1 LDDNQ
6 QWAAHFATAGLSE
19 DGTEVDRV
27 FIRDL
32 VLSCSI
38 GVYPKERLATQRVRF
53 NVDLHVRRTAAPLD
67 DDIANV
73 VSYDDVVMRIKELI
87 SAGHI
92 NLVETLAERVA
103 DSCLADP
110 RITKVR
116 VKVEKLD
123 VAREAASVGVEIE
136 RRAPAHPPAEYYVR
150 PARPI
155 RVVEPLP
162 KTSKS

>member
-1 LDDNQ
+1 MNDNH
-6 QWAAHFATAGLSE
+6 QWAAHFAMAGLSE
-19 DGTEVDRV
+19 DGAEVDRV

-38 GVYPKERLATQRVRF
+38 GVYPKERLAAQRVRF
-53 NVDLHVRRTAAPLD
+53 NVDLHVRRTAAPLE

-73 VSYDDVVMRIKELI
+73 VSYDDVVTRIKDLC

-110 RITKVR
+110 RIVKVR
-116 VKVEKLD
+116 IKVEKLD
-123 VAREAASVGVEIE
+123 IAPDAASVGVEIE
-136 RRAPAHPPAEYYVR
+136 RRAPAHPPTGYYVR
-150 PARPI
+150 PPSPI
-155 RVVEPLP
+155 RAVEPSP